1 MTLPNLSQFLRRLG
15 RFAPFAMFL
24 ALSTIATGAET
35 ESNPVPLTMDQE
47 VHLWMMITAYILS
60 ATVIIL
66 LFAIWL
72 VLDYIIKDKYGFTI
86 IPTLGVPGF
95 LKPVVKLFTFSN
107 LVGLR
112 PASAAT
118 HVDEE
123 VGHEYDGIR
132 ELDNGAPPLFNY
144 ILYGTIIAAVIY
156 AGYYHLGGG
165 QDQME
170 EYHASVRQA
179 EIEMAE
185 YRRLNA
191 NLVDESSVTVT
202 TDAAVLVSGQTIFN
216 ENCAA
221 CHGPQGQGLTGPNL
235 TDVYWKNGGGSIR
248 DVFHTISEGVPTNGM
263 IAWKAQ
269 LSPSQIAAVA
279 NYVLSL
285 QGTNPP
291 NPRAPEG
298 VPASGANVPTDS
310 TATPA
315 DTTAPGAVAAN

>member
-1 MTLPNLSQFLRRLG
+1 
-15 RFAPFAMFL
+15 
-24 ALSTIATGAET
+24 
-35 ESNPVPLTMDQE
+35 MDEE

-60 ATVIIL
+60 ATAIIL
-66 LFAIWL
+66 LFALWL
-72 VLDYIIKDKYGFTI
+72 VLDYIFKDKYGFTI
-86 IPTLGVPGF
+86 IPTLTVPSF
-95 LKPVVKLFTFSN
+95 LKPVLRLFTFSN

-112 PASAAT
+112 PASAAKAI
-118 HVDEE
+118 DEE

-144 ILYGTIIAAVIY
+144 ILYGTIFFAIIY
-156 AGYYHLGGG
+156 AAYYHLGGG
-165 QDQME
+165 HDQTQ
-170 EYHASVRQA
+170 EYYASVREA
-179 EIEMAE
+179 EIQLAE
-185 YRRLNA
+185 YRRQNA
-191 NLVDESSVTVT
+191 NLVDENSVTQT
-202 TDAAVLVSGQTIFN
+202 TDGAILATGQAIFT

-235 TDVYWKNGGGSIR
+235 TDTYWLHGATIR
-248 DVFHTISEGVPTNGM
+248 NVFHTISEGVPANGM

-298 VPASGANVPTDS
+298 TPVGAAPDSAATAPTDS
-310 TATPA
+310 TPR
-315 DTTAPGAVAAN
+315 VAAASR